1 MEDKYLET
9 EYSNIELEAE
19 DLENVA
25 GGRKWGDTGKIA
37 KGPVTKTAFI
47 KVADRGMANHAVED
61 PDEVS
66 DGIAAMTEH
75 HSKSGGI
82 I

>member
-1 MEDKYLET
+1 MEKKYMET
-9 EYSNIELEAE
+9 EYSNTELYVD

-25 GGRKWGDTGKIA
+25 GGRKWGDTGKIS
-37 KGPVTKTAFI
+37 KGPVTSRSFI

-66 DGIAAMTEH
+66 DCIGAMTEH
-75 HSKSGGI
+75 HSRSGGI

>member
-9 EYSNIELEAE
+9 GYSNTELEAE

-25 GGRKWGDTGKIA
+25 GGRKWGDTDKSFR
-37 KGPVTKTAFI
+37 GPVNRQSFI
-47 KVADRGMANHAVED
+47 KVADLGTKDVKDED
-61 PDEVS
+61 PDEVPAC
-66 DGIAAMTEH
+66 IAAITEH
-75 HSKSGGI
+75 HSRSGGI

>member
-1 MEDKYLET
+1 MEDKYLES
-9 EYSNIELEAE
+9 EYSSNELYAE

-25 GGRKWGDTGKIA
+25 GGRKWGDTGNSV
-37 KGPVTKTAFI
+37 KGPVTRTAFI
-47 KVADRGMANHAVED
+47 KVADRGTAGLKEED

-75 HSKSGGI
+75 HSRSGGI

>member
-25 GGRKWGDTGKIA
+25 GGRKWGDTGKIS
-37 KGPVTKTAFI
+37 KGPVTSRSFI